1 MWLCTGLN
9 LTAQRSKI
17 QPGWTFIVYQASAR
31 KDMHPETGRS
41 VGEMEGNE
49 RARRGLHYWS
59 RSSWLFN
66 RSPETSA
73 AVWPSF
79 TPFKMAFDQTP
90 FVLLFTACKFT
101 YGSFWNS
108 CTHGLWRKSPLSLP
122 KVIMETAVS
131 VHSLTHSVQWDEFNM
146 WSKENPQGRKHSH
159 ECCATKLYK
168 AVPAQLILKN
178 LTKAK

>member
-49 RARRGLHYWS
+49 HARRGLHYWS

-122 KVIMETAVS
+122 KVIMETAVFCS
-131 VHSLTHSVQWDEFNM
+131 FSHTFSSMRWIQYVIQ
-146 WSKENPQGRKHSH
+146 RKPTGQKTFSWML
-159 ECCATKLYK
+159 CNKTL
-168 AVPAQLILKN
+168 
-178 LTKAK
+178 